1 MVEFDRKDPSLDLSD
16 PRVLHHDGSDYLT
29 TLSHLRLLGSP
40 DGIHFTEDPA
50 YPLLHGH
57 GPLETF
63 GIEDCR
69 VSRINGIYYL
79 TYTAVSPQG
88 VAVGLRSTSDW
99 KTFHHHGLILPP
111 HNKDCALFEEPYGG
125 RYYALHRPSSPEL
138 GGNFIWLSQS
148 PDLLHWG
155 QHLCLART
163 RPGRWDCARIG
174 AGAAPIRTDSGWLA
188 IYHGADEQNRYCLG
202 AMLLDLRN
210 PARVLAR
217 SHDPIMEPSADYERH
232 GFLGHVVFTNGHTV
246 DGDNLTIYYGA
257 SDTVVCGA
265 RMSIRAIL
273 ASLNES
279 PS

>member
-1 MVEFDRKDPSLDLSD
+1 MRKDPSLDLSD

-57 GPLETF
+57 GPLRAWHRGLPSIADQRHLLF
-63 GIEDCR
+63 NLHGR
-69 VSRINGIYYL
+69 
-79 TYTAVSPQG
+79 SPQG

-111 HNKDCALFEEPYGG
+111 HNKDCPCSKSLTGG
-125 RYYALHRPSSPEL
+125 GITPCIVPPVRNWAAISSGSANRPTSCTGASTSA
-138 GGNFIWLSQS
+138 WL
-148 PDLLHWG
+148 
-155 QHLCLART
+155 RT